1 MMIYKGIR
9 FDDHSHSEDDGYN
22 YNWSQICTACACEH
36 GIYSEAA
43 KNDCPATLICG
54 VEGCNEEADFYLD
67 FDGTETEEVLT

>member
-9 FDDHSHSEDDGYN
+9 FDDHSHSEADEYN

-43 KNDCPATLICG
+43 KHDCPATLICG
-54 VEGCNEEADFYLD
+54 VEGCEGEADFYID
-67 FDGTETEEVLT
+67 FDGSEKEE